1 MASKKTVAKKAA
13 TEKQAPAAAKPAEK
27 PAEKAPAAPA
37 EAGGAVSAAMVKELR
52 DKTGAPMMT
61 CKTILAEVGGDME
74 KAITELRKRDAKVAE
89 KKAGREAK
97 EGVVASYIHMEGR
110 IGVLIEVNCET
121 DFVAK
126 NSQFRDFV
134 RELTLH
140 IAAASPLFVRR
151 EEVPTALV
159 DKEKEIFEEQM
170 KGKPAAAMA
179 KILEG
184 KLNKFYSTVCLLEQ
198 GFIKD
203 PDQTIEQ
210 LLKKKI
216 AELGE
221 NLIVRRFT
229 RYALG
234 EEA

>member
-1 MASKKTVAKKAA
+1 MPASKKTAAKKAA
-13 TEKQAPAAAKPAEK
+13 PKKEAPAAATTAP
-27 PAEKAPAAPA
+27 EKAAAPA
-37 EAGGAVSAAMVKELR
+37 PAPAGNAISAAMVKELR
-52 DKTGAPMMT
+52 DKTGAPMMA

-126 NSQFRDFV
+126 NAQFREFV

-140 IAAASPLFVRR
+140 IAAASPLYVRR
-151 EEVPTALV
+151 EEVPAALI
-159 DKEKEIFEEQM
+159 EKETEIFAEQM

-221 NLIVRRFT
+221 NLIIRRFT

>member
-1 MASKKTVAKKAA
+1 MSAKKAA
-13 TEKQAPAAAKPAEK
+13 SK
-27 PAEKAPAAPA
+27 KAPAKKAAAEPAPA
-37 EAGGAVSAAMVKELR
+37 PKAADPAPAPAGGISAALVKELR
-52 DKTGAPMMT
+52 DKTGAPMMA
-61 CKTILAEVGGDME
+61 CKAVLAETGGDLE

-97 EGVVASYIHMEGR
+97 EGVVASYIHMAGR

-126 NSQFRDFV
+126 NQKFREFV
-134 RELTLH
+134 SDLTLH
-140 IAAASPLFVRR
+140 IAAASPLYIRR
-151 EEVPTALV
+151 EEVPTAMI
-159 DKEKEIFEEQM
+159 DKEREIFADQM
-170 KGKPAAAMA
+170 KGKPAAAIE

-184 KLNKFYSTVCLLEQ
+184 KMNKFYGTVCLLEQ
-198 GFIKD
+198 GFVKN
-203 PDQTIEQ
+203 PDETIEQ

-221 NLIVRRFT
+221 NLVIRRFT

>member
-1 MASKKTVAKKAA
+1 MAEVT
-13 TEKQAPAAAKPAEK
+13 
-27 PAEKAPAAPA
+27 
-37 EAGGAVSAAMVKELR
+37 AAMVKELR
-52 DKTGAPMMT
+52 DKTGAAMMA
-61 CKTILAEVGGDME
+61 CKKVLAETDGDME
-74 KAITELRKRDAKVAE
+74 KAITELRKRDAKLAE

-126 NSQFRDFV
+126 NDIFRDFV
-134 RELTLH
+134 KEITLH
-140 IAAASPLFVRR
+140 IAAAAPLYVTRD
-151 EEVPTALV
+151 EVPEDVIA
-159 DKEKEIFEEQM
+159 KEKEIFTEQM
-170 KGKPAAAMA
+170 KDKPAKALE

-184 KLNKFYSTVCLLEQ
+184 KMNKFFSTICLMEQ

-210 LLKKKI
+210 LLKSKI
-216 AELGE
+216 GELGE
-221 NLIVRRFT
+221 NLMIRRFT

-234 EEA
+234 EDA

>member
-1 MASKKTVAKKAA
+1 MAEVT
-13 TEKQAPAAAKPAEK
+13 
-27 PAEKAPAAPA
+27 
-37 EAGGAVSAAMVKELR
+37 AAMVKELR
-52 DKTGAPMMT
+52 EKTGAAMMA
-61 CKTILAEVGGDME
+61 CKKVLAETDGDME
-74 KAITELRKRDAKVAE
+74 KAITELRKRDAKLAE

-126 NSQFRDFV
+126 NDIFRDFV
-134 RELTLH
+134 KEITLH
-140 IAAASPLFVRR
+140 IAAAAPLYVTRD
-151 EEVPTALV
+151 EVPEDVIA
-159 DKEKEIFEEQM
+159 KEKEIFTEQM
-170 KGKPAAAMA
+170 KDKPAKALE

-184 KLNKFYSTVCLLEQ
+184 KMNKFFSTICLMEQ

-210 LLKKKI
+210 LLKSKI
-216 AELGE
+216 GELGE
-221 NLIVRRFT
+221 NLMIRRFT

-234 EEA
+234 EDA

>member
-1 MASKKTVAKKAA
+1 MPASKKTASKKAA
-13 TEKQAPAAAKPAEK
+13 APKKEAAAPAPAAA
-27 PAEKAPAAPA
+27 APAAPKAA
-37 EAGGAVSAAMVKELR
+37 EPAVSAALVKELR
-52 DKTGAPMMT
+52 DKTGAPMMA

-151 EEVPTALV
+151 EEVPAALI
-159 DKEKEIFEEQM
+159 EKEQEIFAEQM

-184 KLNKFYSTVCLLEQ
+184 KLNKYYSTVCLLEQ

-221 NLIVRRFT
+221 NLVVRRFT

>member
-1 MASKKTVAKKAA
+1 MSASKKAASKKAPAKKAA
-13 TEKQAPAAAKPAEK
+13 AAEPAPAPKAAEPAPAA
-27 PAEKAPAAPA
+27 
-37 EAGGAVSAAMVKELR
+37 GGISAALVKELR
-52 DKTGAPMMT
+52 DKTGAPMMA
-61 CKTILAEVGGDME
+61 CKTVLAETGGDME

-97 EGVVASYIHMEGR
+97 EGVVASYIHMAGR

-126 NSQFRDFV
+126 NQKFREFV
-134 RELTLH
+134 SDLTLH
-140 IAAASPLFVRR
+140 IAAASPLYIRR
-151 EEVPTALV
+151 EEVPTV
-159 DKEKEIFEEQM
+159 MIDKEREIFAEQM
-170 KGKPAAAMA
+170 KGKPAAAIE

-184 KLNKFYSTVCLLEQ
+184 KMNKFYSTVCLLEQ
-198 GFIKD
+198 GFVKD
-203 PDQTIEQ
+203 PDHTIEQ

-221 NLIVRRFT
+221 NLVVRRFT

>member
-1 MASKKTVAKKAA
+1 MPASKKTASKKAA
-13 TEKQAPAAAKPAEK
+13 AKKEPAAATPAPAAAAPA
-27 PAEKAPAAPA
+27 PAPAAA
-37 EAGGAVSAAMVKELR
+37 SEGGISAAMVKELR
-52 DKTGAPMMT
+52 DKTGAPMMA
-61 CKTILAEVGGDME
+61 CKAVLAEVGGDME

-126 NSQFRDFV
+126 NNQFRDFV

-140 IAAASPLFVRR
+140 IAAASPLYVRR
-151 EEVPTALV
+151 EEVPDALIE
-159 DKEKEIFEEQM
+159 KEKEIFAEQM

-184 KLNKFYSTVCLLEQ
+184 KLNKFYSTICLLEQ

-216 AELGE
+216 GELGE
-221 NLIVRRFT
+221 NLVIRRFT

>member
-1 MASKKTVAKKAA
+1 MPASKKTASQKASPKPETA
-13 TEKQAPAAAKPAEK
+13 SQAASAPAAAPAS
-27 PAEKAPAAPA
+27 
-37 EAGGAVSAAMVKELR
+37 GGISAALVKELR
-52 DKTGAPMMT
+52 DKTGAPMMA
-61 CKTILAEVGGDME
+61 CKAVLAETGGDME

-97 EGVVASYIHMEGR
+97 EGAVASYIHMEGR

-126 NSQFRDFV
+126 NQQFRDFV

-140 IAAASPLFVRR
+140 IAAASPLYVRR

-159 DKEKEIFEEQM
+159 EKEKEIFAEQM
-170 KGKPAAAMA
+170 KGKPAAAME

-184 KLNKFYSTVCLLEQ
+184 KLGKFYGTICLLEQ

-221 NLIVRRFT
+221 NLVIRRFT

>member
-1 MASKKTVAKKAA
+1 M
-13 TEKQAPAAAKPAEK
+13 
-27 PAEKAPAAPA
+27 
-37 EAGGAVSAAMVKELR
+37 
-52 DKTGAPMMT
+52 
-61 CKTILAEVGGDME
+61 I
-74 KAITELRKRDAKVAE
+74 
-89 KKAGREAK
+89 
-97 EGVVASYIHMEGR
+97 
-110 IGVLIEVNCET
+110 
-121 DFVAK
+121 
-126 NSQFRDFV
+126 
-134 RELTLH
+134 
-140 IAAASPLFVRR
+140 
-151 EEVPTALV
+151 
-159 DKEKEIFEEQM
+159 EKESEIFAEQM

-221 NLIVRRFT
+221 NLVIRRFT